1 MGAEVAKWFAILFAA
16 MLVNNF
22 LLSRFLGLC
31 PFFGVSKSMDT
42 AVGMSMGVIFVMVVA
57 GIVTWF
63 LNLLLISWHI
73 EFLQI
78 LVFILV
84 IAALVQIIEIFIKKT
99 NPALYSALGIYLPL
113 ITTNCAILGLSLINV
128 QNNYTLMETIFN
140 SVGSSLGYSMAL
152 ILFSSLRVKLD
163 VEELPAAFE
172 GMPAAFIMAFIL
184 SMSFMAFTGMI
195 KV

>member
-1 MGAEVAKWFAILFAA
+1 MDAAKLFALLLAA
-16 MLVNNF
+16 MFVNNF

-42 AVGMSMGVIFVMVVA
+42 AVGMSMGVIFVMLIA
-57 GIVTWF
+57 GIVAWF
-63 LNLLLISWHI
+63 LNLLLIMWHI
-73 EFLQI
+73 EFLQT

-84 IAALVQIIEIFIKKT
+84 IAALVQLIEIFIKKA

-113 ITTNCAILGLSLINV
+113 ITTNCAILGLALINV
-128 QNNYTLMETIFN
+128 QHNFTLMETIFN
-140 SVGSSLGYSMAL
+140 SVGSALGYSMAL

-163 VEELPAAFE
+163 IEELPKAFD
-172 GMPAAFIMAFIL
+172 GMPAAFITAFIL
-184 SMSFMAFTGMI
+184 SMSFMAFTGMV

>member
-1 MGAEVAKWFAILFAA
+1 MEAAKLFAILFAA

-42 AVGMSMGVIFVMVVA
+42 AVGMSLGVIFVMVVA

-63 LNLLLISWHI
+63 LNLLLIAWNV

-99 NPALYSALGIYLPL
+99 NPELYSALGIYLPL
-113 ITTNCAILGLSLINV
+113 ITTNCAILGLALINV
-128 QNNYTLMETIFN
+128 QHNYTLMETIFN

-163 VEELPAAFE
+163 VEELPAAFD
-172 GMPAAFIMAFIL
+172 GMPAAFITAFIL

>member
-1 MGAEVAKWFAILFAA
+1 MDAAKLFALLLAA
-16 MLVNNF
+16 MFVNNF

-42 AVGMSMGVIFVMVVA
+42 AVGMSMGVIFVMLIA
-57 GIVTWF
+57 GIVAWF
-63 LNLLLISWHI
+63 LNLLLVMWHI
-73 EFLQI
+73 EFLQT

-84 IAALVQIIEIFIKKT
+84 IAALVQLIEIFIKKA

-113 ITTNCAILGLSLINV
+113 ITTNCAILGLALINV
-128 QNNYTLMETIFN
+128 QHDFTLMETIFN
-140 SVGSSLGYSMAL
+140 SVGSALGYSMAL

-163 VEELPAAFE
+163 IEELPKAFE
-172 GMPAAFIMAFIL
+172 GMPAAFITAFIL

>member
-1 MGAEVAKWFAILFAA
+1 MDAAKLFAIFFAA

-42 AVGMSMGVIFVMVVA
+42 AVGMSMGVIFVMVIA

-63 LNLLLISWHI
+63 LNQLLIAWNV

-113 ITTNCAILGLSLINV
+113 ITTNCAILGLALINV

-140 SVGSSLGYSMAL
+140 SVGSALGYSLAL

-163 VEELPAAFE
+163 LDELPAAFE
-172 GMPAAFIMAFIL
+172 GMPAAFITAFIL

>member
-172 GMPAAFIMAFIL
+172 GMPAAFITAFIL

>member
-1 MGAEVAKWFAILFAA
+1 MDAARLFAILFAA

-42 AVGMSMGVIFVMVVA
+42 AVGMSMGVIFVMVIA

-63 LNLLLISWHI
+63 LNQLLIAWKV

-113 ITTNCAILGLSLINV
+113 ITTNCAILGLALINV

-140 SVGSSLGYSMAL
+140 SVGSALGYSLAL

-163 VEELPAAFE
+163 LDELPAAFE
-172 GMPAAFIMAFIL
+172 GMPAAFITAFIL

>member
-1 MGAEVAKWFAILFAA
+1 MEAAKLFAILFAA

-63 LNLLLISWHI
+63 LNLLLIAWHV

-84 IAALVQIIEIFIKKT
+84 IAALVQVIEIFIKKT
-99 NPALYSALGIYLPL
+99 NPTLYSALGIYLPL
-113 ITTNCAILGLSLINV
+113 ITTNCAILGLALINV
-128 QNNYTLMETIFN
+128 QHNYTLMETIFN

-163 VEELPAAFE
+163 VEELPAAFD
-172 GMPAAFIMAFIL
+172 GMPAAFITAFIL

>member
-1 MGAEVAKWFAILFAA
+1 MSAEVAKLFAILLAA

-31 PFFGVSKSMDT
+31 PFFGVSRSMDT
-42 AVGMSMGVIFVMVVA
+42 AVGMSISVIFVMVVA
-57 GIVTWF
+57 SIVTWF
-63 LNLLLISWHI
+63 LNLLLVYWHV
-73 EFLQI
+73 EFLRI

-84 IAALVQIIEIFIKKT
+84 IAALVQMIEIFMKKT
-99 NPALYSALGIYLPL
+99 NPSLYSALGIYLPL
-113 ITTNCAILGLSLINV
+113 ITTNCAILGLALINV
-128 QNNYTLMETIFN
+128 QQNYTLMETIFN

-163 VEELPAAFE
+163 IEELPAAFD
-172 GMPAAFIMAFIL
+172 GMPAAFITASIL

-195 KV
+195 RV

>member
-1 MGAEVAKWFAILFAA
+1 MDAAKLFALLLAA
-16 MLVNNF
+16 MFVNNF

-42 AVGMSMGVIFVMVVA
+42 AVGMSMGVIFVMLVA
-57 GIVTWF
+57 GIVAWF
-63 LNLLLISWHI
+63 LNLLLVMWHI
-73 EFLQI
+73 EFLQT

-84 IAALVQIIEIFIKKT
+84 IAALVQLIEIFIKKV

-113 ITTNCAILGLSLINV
+113 ITTNCAILGLALINV
-128 QNNYTLMETIFN
+128 QHNFTLMETIFN
-140 SVGSSLGYSMAL
+140 SVGSALGYSMAL

-163 VEELPAAFE
+163 VEELPKAFE
-172 GMPAAFIMAFIL
+172 GMPAAFITAFIL